1 MDSYIQN
8 INFSL
13 CFYFYPYFNVTL
25 LKKVTGKKI
34 EMRLIKLYIFI
45 SISISIF
52 IKTMSADEVTQS
64 NKHHF

>member
-1 MDSYIQN
+1 M
-8 INFSL
+8 
-13 CFYFYPYFNVTL
+13 FYFYPYFNVTL

-45 SISISIF
+45 SISISISIF